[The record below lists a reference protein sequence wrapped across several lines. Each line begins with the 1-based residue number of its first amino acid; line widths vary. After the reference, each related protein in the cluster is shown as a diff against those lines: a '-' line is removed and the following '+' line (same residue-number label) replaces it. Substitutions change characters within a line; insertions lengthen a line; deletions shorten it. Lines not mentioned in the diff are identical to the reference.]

1 MAQVLLVSW
10 LPAAGVEER
19 ASFDVDGYEHVL
31 ELGLGL
37 GLEPALGPEPGLAP
51 GLGHVP
57 ADGVEVV
64 VAAAAAVVAQLVE
77 IAGTEQK

>member
-10 LPAAGVEER
+10 LLAAGVEER

-51 GLGHVP
+51 GLGHVL

-64 VAAAAAVVAQLVE
+64 AAAAAADVAQLVE